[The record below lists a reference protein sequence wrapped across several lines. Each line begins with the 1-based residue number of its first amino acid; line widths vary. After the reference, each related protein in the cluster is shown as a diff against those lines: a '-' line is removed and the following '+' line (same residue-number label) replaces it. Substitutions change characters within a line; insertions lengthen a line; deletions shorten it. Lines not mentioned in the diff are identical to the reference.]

1 MSEASD
7 RLARSRL
14 AIIEHIHRKE
24 RRHERRRAPVE
35 DEALNEGSP
44 YGAYDEPP
52 PRGDGLLDR
61 IRYAAGMWWR
71 HHPAHM
77 AVEVATPLMHAYAA
91 RKPGQLLAISALAGA
106 TLMLAR
112 PWRLISLTAL
122 LGVLLKSSHLPS
134 VILSAMSAAD
144 FERDHRGPG

>member
-1 MSEASD
+1 MSDASD

-14 AIIEHIHRKE
+14 AIVEHIHRKE
-24 RRHERRRAPVE
+24 RRREPRREMPQ
-35 DEALNEGSP
+35 DDPFEG
-44 YGAYDEPP
+44 AEFADTPP
-52 PRGDGLLDR
+52 PPPGDGLLDR
-61 IRYAAGMWWR
+61 IRYAASMWWR

>member
-14 AIIEHIHRKE
+14 AIVEHIHRKE
-24 RRHERRRAPVE
+24 RRHERRRDPV
-35 DEALNEGSP
+35 DEEAMFDAGP
-44 YGAYDEPP
+44 YEEPP
-52 PRGDGLLDR
+52 PPAGGLLDR
-61 IRYAAGMWWR
+61 VRYAAGMWWR

-77 AVEVATPLMHAYAA
+77 AVEVASPLMRAYAS
-91 RKPGQLLAISALAGA
+91 RKPAQLLGIAALAGA